1 MFVECVNKGEKS
13 IFYMIV
19 GDCGEKR
26 GIAYMLLL
34 ISQGGEDKT
43 RLLTK
48 STLKVATPLASHVN
62 AYSLVLSLV
71 RRAGSGLEY

>member
-48 STLKVATPLASHVN
+48 ST
-62 AYSLVLSLV
+62 
-71 RRAGSGLEY
+71 